1 MPMVMLIRL
10 ALYLMVFINFCA
22 RDHSLKQKENI
33 SGRKKL
39 NIGFLWQKSKFQ
51 HPMFSAFEIG
61 VRNVR
66 QQVHGYDI
74 YYTIEDTSCNSKIG
88 MKSALKLKKKHHHM
102 DGIIGSRCSVV
113 CEPVGLWAAALNIP
127 FVSAR
132 CMSNKLSDK
141 KNYPTFTSARGNFK
155 SSTAIFLHLL
165 QKLGWTTFFYYN
177 KSHPYL

>member
-22 RDHSLKQKENI
+22 RVHSLKQKENI
-33 SGRKKL
+33 SERKKL

-88 MKSALKLKKKHHHM
+88 MKSALKLKKCNQL

-132 CMSNKLSDK
+132 CTSMKL
-141 KNYPTFTSARGNFK
+141 
-155 SSTAIFLHLL
+155 
-165 QKLGWTTFFYYN
+165 
-177 KSHPYL
+177 